1 MPISILHVTDKSSLS
16 YLKFITITFDPDKFG
31 SVNEDIREKEYILS
45 VLYRLKS
52 YYTFIYGCFEY
63 HKSGTVHSHLIMHTS
78 VANMKQMLRPY
89 FTNNPKNKI
98 VIDVGPAK
106 MPQSITYINK
116 ESKDFYYYNVS
127 DVVNPVD
134 DNELSD

>member
-1 MPISILHVTDKSSLS
+1 
-16 YLKFITITFDPDKFG
+16 
-31 SVNEDIREKEYILS
+31 
-45 VLYRLKS
+45 
-52 YYTFIYGCFEY
+52 
-63 HKSGTVHSHLIMHTS
+63 
-78 VANMKQMLRPY
+78 MKQMLRPY